1 MTELKQNENVTFRIL
16 KGTPDILQTGN
27 KLLFLLTAPLK
38 VLYQIWTLWATLAY
52 QSPTCEWMLVQNP
65 PSIPTLLLTILI
77 CRIKG
82 TKLVI
87 DWHNFGFTILAL
99 KLGEGHPLVAIS
111 KHYEVLFARFAQYH
125 FTVTDAMRDVL
136 QSELG
141 ITRPIFTLHDR
152 PAPIFRPVALQD
164 RAAQLVKQPL
174 TAAEAPE
181 ILDNRTR
188 LVVSSTSWTP
198 DEDFSVLLEALCKYS
213 ASAISDSPQ
222 LPELLVVITGKGP
235 MRDQYLSKIKQ
246 LEDDQDLEMITIK
259 TDWLSFEDYA
269 NLLATAD
276 LGVSLH
282 TSSSGVD
289 LPMKV
294 VDMFGAG
301 LPVLGYNDY
310 KAWSELVTED
320 VNGKGFVNA
329 QDMADIFKQLF
340 DPLTTTLPALKEG
353 ALRESTNRWEAE
365 WDAVAGR
372 LFGYGT

>member
-1 MTELKQNENVTFRIL
+1 
-16 KGTPDILQTGN
+16 
-27 KLLFLLTAPLK
+27 
-38 VLYQIWTLWATLAY
+38 
-52 QSPTCEWMLVQNP
+52 MLVQNP
-65 PSIPTLLLTILI
+65 PSIPTLLLTILV

-87 DWHNFGFTILAL
+87 DWHNFGYSILGL
-99 KLGEGHPLVAIS
+99 KLGKGHPLVTIS
-111 KHYEVLFARFAQYH
+111 RFYEIVLGRFAQYH

-136 QSELG
+136 KNDFG
-141 ITRPIFTLHDR
+141 IRKSILTLHDR
-152 PAPIFRPVALQD
+152 PAPIFRPIASED

-181 ILDNRTR
+181 IMDGKKR
-188 LVVSSTSWTP
+188 LVVSSTSWSP

-235 MRDQYLSKIKQ
+235 MRDQYLAKIKQ
-246 LEDDQDLEMITIK
+246 LEDDQELEMITIK
-259 TDWLSFEDYA
+259 TAWLPFEDYA
-269 NLLATAD
+269 SLLAIAD

-301 LPVLGYNDY
+301 LPVLGYNKY
-310 KAWSELVTED
+310 KAWTELVTEN
-320 VNGKGFVNA
+320 VNGKGFSNA
-329 QDMADIFKQLF
+329 QDMADTLKHLF
-340 DPLTTTLPALKEG
+340 DPPNTTLTTLKEG
-353 ALRESTNRWEAE
+353 ALRESRHRWDTE
-365 WDAVAGR
+365 WNGIAGP
-372 LFGYGT
+372 LFGFAT